1 VICRGHAANNG
12 DHFADLSQFFPRKQW
27 QGFRISTPRSTLW
40 TMPFNTPG
48 GYLRLIESQP
58 RIGAEIVTD
67 KKDFADGVRDPAA
80 AADDSPHAQR
90 APDRRPWVAAILHR
104 WPTWLAIAMAVLLAA
119 GGTTVG
125 ELADVLPMLALAY
138 LAAAVLQRRKA
149 TWPLAIGIVAA
160 FAALR
165 MQDWVDSVVALLAA
179 ALALV
184 LWSAARGQLR
194 RRGVLVV
201 EAAGMVGFT
210 AIAIAAVSVDPD
222 LGRYVVAAG
231 WFGHAAWDFAHF
243 RADKVVSR
251 SFAEWCAVYDFLRA
265 VGILFLPMG

>member
-1 VICRGHAANNG
+1 MTNKHN
-12 DHFADLSQFFPRKQW
+12 FAD
-27 QGFRISTPRSTLW
+27 
-40 TMPFNTPG
+40 
-48 GYLRLIESQP
+48 E
-58 RIGAEIVTD
+58 
-67 KKDFADGVRDPAA
+67 VRDHAT
-80 AADDSPHAQR
+80 AADPPHTHQ
-90 APDRRPWVAAILHR
+90 APERRPWIAAILHR
-104 WPTWLAIAMAVLLAA
+104 WPTWLAIAMAAVLAA

-165 MQDWVDSVVALLAA
+165 MQDWVDPVAALVAT

-184 LWSAARGQLR
+184 LWAAFRGQLR
-194 RRGVLVV
+194 RRGAIAV

-210 AIAIAAVSVDPD
+210 AIALAAVSVDPN

-243 RADKVVSR
+243 RADRVVSR

-265 VGILFLPMG
+265 IGILVLPMG